1 MTTLLLQSIMI
12 VATKKGSEK
21 VSPLQKGSKLTDNPK
36 DTMLRVRIDK
46 DTVNKL
52 NFISEHLK
60 LSKSEV
66 VRNGI
71 DEQYNKLKK

>member
-1 MTTLLLQSIMI
+1 M
-12 VATKKGSEK
+12 
-21 VSPLQKGSKLTDNPK
+21 SPLQKGSKLTDNPK
-36 DTMLRVRIDK
+36 DTMLRVRLDK

>member
-12 VATKKGSEK
+12 VATKKGDEK
-21 VSPLQKGSKLTDNPK
+21 MSPLQKGSKLTDNPK
-36 DTMLRVRIDK
+36 NTMLRVRIDK
-46 DTVNKL
+46 ETVNKL
-52 NFISEHLK
+52 NFISEHLR
-60 LSKSEV
+60 LSKSEI

>member
-1 MTTLLLQSIMI
+1 M
-12 VATKKGSEK
+12 
-21 VSPLQKGSKLTDNPK
+21 SPLQKGSKLTDNPK

-52 NFISEHLK
+52 NFISEYLK

>member
-1 MTTLLLQSIMI
+1 M
-12 VATKKGSEK
+12 
-21 VSPLQKGSKLTDNPK
+21 SPLQKGSKLTDNPK

>member
-1 MTTLLLQSIMI
+1 MLLQSIMI

-21 VSPLQKGSKLTDNPK
+21 MSPLQKGSKLTDNPK